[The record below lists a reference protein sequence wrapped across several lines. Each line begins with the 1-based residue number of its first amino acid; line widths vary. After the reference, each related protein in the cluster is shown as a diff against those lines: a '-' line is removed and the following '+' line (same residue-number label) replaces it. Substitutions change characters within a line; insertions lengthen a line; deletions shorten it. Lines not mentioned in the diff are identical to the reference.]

1 MRNRREFLLPDF
13 LIVIFILFTM
23 GVSGLDVQSIGP
35 EGTRIGF
42 ASING
47 ALMSHLSYNHTF
59 YMVSEILGYVALLLV
74 AAFGCLGLYQLIKRK
89 SLLKVDK
96 SILVLGIFLVL
107 VLLFYVLFNHMIVN
121 YRPIIMDGELE
132 PGYPSS
138 HTMLAICVFYMSG
151 AALMEITNSPQLA
164 ASIRKALYALM
175 ALTVV
180 CRFLSG
186 VHWATDIIG
195 AVLLSAAIC
204 SMYNAVLDHMKALQE
219 SMDKQERRKA
229 GN

>member
-138 HTMLAICVFYMSG
+138 HTMLAICVFYMCG
-151 AALMEITNSPQLA
+151 QVLMDITRTPDLA
-164 ASIRKALYALM
+164 GIIKRVLM
-175 ALTVV
+175 ALMGLTIVT
-180 CRFLSG
+180 RFLSG
-186 VHWATDIIG
+186 VHWPTDIIG
-195 AVLLSAAIC
+195 AILLSMAIC
-204 SMYNAVLDHMKALQE
+204 SMFDAVLKTMRAIQDELDREKAE
-219 SMDKQERRKA
+219 AKE
-229 GN
+229 